1 MSVLEGNHYL
11 LPFDNISASTGIA
24 LVNPAM
30 SQITVSISFRTEA
43 GAQTNLTSFTVP
55 SKAHMAFVLADKFP
69 ASANTRGVV
78 ELSTSAIAVSV
89 LGLRFGAESFTSI
102 LPIYKE

>member
-1 MSVLEGNHYL
+1 
-11 LPFDNISASTGIA
+11 
-24 LVNPAM
+24 VNPST

-43 GAQTNLTSFTVP
+43 GIQTNLTSFTVP
-55 SKAHMAFVLADKFP
+55 SMAHMAFVLADKFP

-78 ELSTSAIAVSV
+78 EISTSSSAMSV